1 MYKAEKHRKLWKR
14 NQPSRQSAGPGAGTT
29 RTARETPVRRY
40 VHPIQTGV
48 PVVCDPTEQALCA
61 VLDAL
66 RRQTELLEELI
77 RRTERTEP

>member
-1 MYKAEKHRKLWKR
+1 MKPCQR
-14 NQPSRQSAGPGAGTT
+14 NQPRRQSAGPGAGAP

-61 VLDAL
+61 VLDAM